1 MARIAPVPDPSVRTE
16 GLPTAYA
23 RPFATP
29 QGQGAGFGDVL
40 EGAAH
45 VASQYEQDARDRAN
59 NDALNGAIAD
69 GKLIVN
75 TKVRDPDPNG
85 VGYAAL
91 PGDAAIKARDK
102 TIATVNQSLDERN
115 SKLTPEQQR
124 LFEPHLRALKEE
136 AFSHIISHESEA
148 LRSVGQANFRG
159 GVDAT
164 MQTMQSLDVLKDSTA
179 LEKQRSD
186 LYQLGIN
193 RAKALYGNNASSEA
207 ISAIVAPEL
216 QTAALGTMQAALAEA
231 EKAGD
236 PTIAEN
242 AFKVVGKDLLKN
254 HQKQI
259 SGMVEALTAKKT
271 IADGA
276 KDIIGGSVSSTMV
289 PGGNSIALVD
299 GDRFAAKV
307 AAIPLDTPHREEI
320 VKAAEDSRK
329 RLDAAKDA
337 AVGTVVQRI
346 LKGGD
351 PQAIGDFRLDR
362 PGVSA
367 ADRMWLRDVDEKK
380 LIALRDMQDRELRKS
395 QRDIDLQSQ
404 RNYNNLITMM
414 RDEVQRRTVWGP
426 MSPDQFRAKLLDDD
440 TFPGGFSEKVTKQA
454 LGAFNTLKNEV
465 GKPQEPVQSAV
476 SEIIKAAFKGNQN
489 AAKDYIGPIHDEVAH
504 FITSEKQKH
513 NGVAPDLAAVRAHG
527 LEQLARGAIT
537 KVGEVPGF
545 FDFNS
550 TRLIDFLRK
559 PEFVGKQFNP
569 QGGGPVTVR
578 EGAPGAPTPTPA
590 SAAPPT
596 TPGAVDKAALEAKAR
611 ARLAKDPNDKWGKSV
626 LGALGVK

>member
-1 MARIAPVPDPSVRTE
+1 
-16 GLPTAYA
+16 
-23 RPFATP
+23 
-29 QGQGAGFGDVL
+29 
-40 EGAAH
+40 
-45 VASQYEQDARDRAN
+45 
-59 NDALNGAIAD
+59 
-69 GKLIVN
+69 
-75 TKVRDPDPNG
+75 
-85 VGYAAL
+85 
-91 PGDAAIKARDK
+91 
-102 TIATVNQSLDERN
+102 
-115 SKLTPEQQR
+115 
-124 LFEPHLRALKEE
+124 
-136 AFSHIISHESEA
+136 
-148 LRSVGQANFRG
+148 
-159 GVDAT
+159 
-164 MQTMQSLDVLKDSTA
+164 MQTA
-179 LEKQRSD
+179 L
-186 LYQLGIN
+186 
-193 RAKALYGNNASSEA
+193 
-207 ISAIVAPEL
+207 V
-216 QTAALGTMQAALAEA
+216 QAEQ
-231 EKAGD
+231 AGD
-236 PTIAEN
+236 PKIASN
-242 AFKVVGKDLLKN
+242 AFDVLGKYLLKN

-259 SGMVEALTAKKT
+259 GGMVEALTAKAA
-271 IADGA
+271 IATGA

-289 PGGNSIALVD
+289 PGGDSIALVD

-504 FITSEKQKH
+504 FIASEKQKH